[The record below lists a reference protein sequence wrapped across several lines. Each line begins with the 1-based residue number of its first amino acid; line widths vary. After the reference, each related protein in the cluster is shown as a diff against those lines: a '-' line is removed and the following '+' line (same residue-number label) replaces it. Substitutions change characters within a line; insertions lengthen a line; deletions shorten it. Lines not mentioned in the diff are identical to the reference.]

1 MHGTIL
7 HVGPIAIT
15 SYALML
21 TLAFLAGTLLAARR
35 ARRYGI
41 SSHELANVANLI
53 IISSIAGSRLLYA
66 LEEPDSFAQDPVSI
80 FFIWRG
86 GVSYHGALFLSVI
99 SVLCWLRW
107 RHITAGALF
116 DAVAPS
122 IALGFFLVRIGCFLN
137 GCCFG
142 TPTDMPWGVAFP
154 LNSPA
159 GQVYQNMKV
168 HPTQLYEAV
177 AGLATLF
184 VLLAL
189 EGAGRFRKRPFVLF
203 FSTLAISAVWRFFV
217 EFYRHH
223 ESGRPALLWFS
234 EAQVYCIIIL
244 TLAIPAIVRFRD
256 KRSTPSAP

>member
-1 MHGTIL
+1 MHNTVL
-7 HVGPIAIT
+7 QLGPVAIT

-21 TLAFLAGTLLAARR
+21 TLAFLAGTLLAAKR
-35 ARRYGI
+35 ARRFGI
-41 SSHELANVANLI
+41 PSHEFVSVANLI
-53 IISSIAGSRLLYA
+53 IISSILGSRLLFV
-66 LEEPDSFAQDPVSI
+66 LEEPDSFTQDPASI
-80 FFIWRG
+80 LFVWRG
-86 GVSYHGALFLSVI
+86 GVSYHGALFVSVA

-107 RHITAGALF
+107 RHIAVGALF

-142 TPTDMPWGVAFP
+142 TPTEMPWGVVFP

-159 GQVYQNMKV
+159 GQVYWNLKV
-168 HPTQLYEAV
+168 HPTQVYEAV

-189 EGAGRFRKRPFVLF
+189 EREGKIRKRPFVLF
-203 FSTLAISAVWRFFV
+203 FSTLAISAVWRFIV

-223 ESGRPALLWFS
+223 ESGRAALLWFS

-244 TLAIPAIVRFRD
+244 TLSIPAIIQIRY